1 MRKRRLR
8 RGFDEAWKYA
18 VHSFFRECLQLLF
31 PAVHDQIDWTRPV
44 EFLDAN
50 LYRLVPG
57 VRGRRR
63 HTADIIAKV
72 YFHDGIERIVLIHIE
87 IQAQADPMFPL
98 RMYVYH
104 YHIFDAY
111 DYPEVV
117 SLAILAD
124 NDPNW
129 RPNAFGY
136 QNIGSRLQFEFT
148 IVKLLDFDE
157 AALEQSENPFALVV
171 LAHLRALKTRGK
183 PNLLLREKI
192 ALIRRLKERGYTQE
206 QVIHL
211 YKVVDFMMT
220 LSQEMEQLVKRVVRQ
235 FEEESEWPLT
245 SLEEDAIERGAR
257 QGLEQGLQQGIIEV
271 TLRVLLRRFGDAAL
285 ELEPKLNQV
294 QSVEQLRELSMF
306 ALDASTLQEFI
317 QALDSAIAES

>member
-1 MRKRRLR
+1 
-8 RGFDEAWKYA
+8 
-18 VHSFFRECLQLLF
+18 
-31 PAVHDQIDWTRPV
+31 
-44 EFLDAN
+44 
-50 LYRLVPG
+50 
-57 VRGRRR
+57 
-63 HTADIIAKV
+63 
-72 YFHDGIERIVLIHIE
+72 
-87 IQAQADPMFPL
+87 
-98 RMYVYH
+98 
-104 YHIFDAY
+104 
-111 DYPEVV
+111 
-117 SLAILAD
+117 
-124 NDPNW
+124 
-129 RPNAFGY
+129 
-136 QNIGSRLQFEFT
+136 
-148 IVKLLDFDE
+148 
-157 AALEQSENPFALVV
+157 
-171 LAHLRALKTRGK
+171 AHLRALKTRGK

-192 ALIRRLKERGYTQE
+192 ALIRRLKERGYTPE

-257 QGLEQGLQQGIIEV
+257 QGLEQGLQQGLQQGIIEV